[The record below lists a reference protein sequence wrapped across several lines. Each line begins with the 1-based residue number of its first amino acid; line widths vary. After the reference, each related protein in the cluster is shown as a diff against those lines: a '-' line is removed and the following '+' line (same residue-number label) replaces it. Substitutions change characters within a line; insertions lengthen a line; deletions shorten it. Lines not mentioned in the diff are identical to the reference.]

1 MTPRGIWHRR
11 IDETPVAVLDFETTG
26 GLPGPDR
33 VVEVCV
39 VRAEPGRT
47 PQVVFETLINPGR
60 PMGCTFI
67 HGITD
72 ADVADAPPFAAV
84 AGDLVEALAG
94 CVVAAYNVYFDI
106 GFLRDELRRVGL
118 SKVPPH
124 LCLMYLRPL
133 LNLGRR
139 CRLGDACRAHGI
151 TFKQAHA
158 AADDTL
164 AAARLWELCRAAA
177 ARQQVATFRDL
188 AELRRYKFAES
199 FGHDLF
205 DESLAAALGRSPVK
219 RRAAAAV
226 PGEFAWT

>member
-26 GLPGPDR
+26 GMPGPDR

-39 VRAEPGRT
+39 VRAETGRA

-60 PMGCTFI
+60 PMGCTFV

-84 AGDLVEALAG
+84 AGDLVAVLAG

-118 SKVPPH
+118 WKVPPH
-124 LCLMYLRPL
+124 MCLMYLRPL

-139 CRLGDACRAHGI
+139 CRLGEACRTHGI
-151 TFKQAHA
+151 KLDRAHS

-177 ARQQVATFRDL
+177 ARKEIATFREL

-199 FGHDLF
+199 FGHELF
-205 DESLAAALGRSPVK
+205 DVNLAAALGRSPVK
-219 RRAAAAV
+219 PRAPVAV
-226 PGEFAWT
+226 QGAFAWT